1 MKKELIKPIIFYI
14 ILFLFFLAFST
25 TVTNYDYDLWA
36 RLIAGMGFV
45 QTGHVLKQDFLSYT
59 PTHTWFDHEWG
70 SGVIFYLT
78 QHFFASA
85 GLLILQAILTFALF
99 FVITRVVK
107 LRGVKTTSAYNFLFY
122 YFAFSS
128 ISYIIE
134 APVRCQMFSFLFFA
148 VFIYILEL
156 ARKDSDKP
164 LWLLPVLMIFWNNI
178 HGGCVSGIG
187 LIVIYIVGEFFNRKP
202 IKKYIYPLIATI
214 LVLPINPWGFE
225 YIKFLLTAS
234 TMPRPEIVEWWG
246 LFSKF
251 FMFKY
256 MKFKIFAFV
265 MILVELGVVLR
276 QIISK
281 KFYFDKTK
289 FLVLAVT
296 IYLAVQHVKLIPLA
310 VIAISCF
317 LYDDFY
323 TVFNFITRNIFNK
336 MRMRKNPKNYSF
348 LRFFKS
354 DLGSARTNTSCGIA
368 GGIGASRTREIARKI
383 PNFSASSIAKV
394 KDSIIYCLILI
405 FAISNI
411 NAKAFGPL
419 LDWSRYPVLS
429 VEFVKINQI
438 KGNLLVS
445 FGLGS
450 YASYKLYPN
459 NKIFIDG
466 RYEEVYYDGMLPL
479 LNKFYR
485 VRPGWDEVLKK
496 YPPDVMIIEKFYPVS
511 KVLESSKEW
520 KAVFEDNFFL
530 VFVKS
535 KNAKKTY
542 KKPSLDIDYY
552 KKTIF
557 DTNINFMLQSKH
569 ESNK

>member
-1 MKKELIKPIIFYI
+1 MKKETIKSTIFYI
-14 ILFLFFLAFST
+14 IFFLFVLAFST
-25 TVTNYDYDLWA
+25 TATNYDYDLWA

-78 QHFFASA
+78 QHFFSSA
-85 GLLILQAILTFALF
+85 GLLFLQAILTFSIF
-99 FVITRVVK
+99 FVITKVVK
-107 LRGVKTTSAYNFLFY
+107 LRYESTSAYNFLFY
-122 YFAFSS
+122 YLAFVAM
-128 ISYIIE
+128 SYMIDVPI
-134 APVRCQMFSFLFFA
+134 RCQMFSFLFFA
-148 VFIYILEL
+148 IFIYILEL
-156 ARKDSDKP
+156 ARKDNNKP
-164 LWLLPVLMIFWNNI
+164 LWILPVLMLVWNNL

-187 LIVIYIVGEFFNRKP
+187 LIVLYIVGEFLNRKP

-225 YIKFLLTAS
+225 YIKFLVHAN
-234 TMPRPEIVEWWG
+234 TMQRAEIIEWWG
-246 LFSKF
+246 LFSKY

-256 MKFKIFAFV
+256 MKFKIFALV
-265 MILVELGVVLR
+265 IILVELGVVLR
-276 QIISK
+276 QMISK

-296 IYLAVQHVKLIPLA
+296 MYLAVAHVKLIPMA
-310 VIAISCF
+310 VIAIVCF

-323 TVFNFITRNIFNK
+323 TAFNFLTNNIFH
-336 MRMRKNPKNYSF
+336 
-348 LRFFKS
+348 
-354 DLGSARTNTSCGIA
+354 
-368 GGIGASRTREIARKI
+368 KI
-383 PNFSASSIAKV
+383 SNI
-394 KDSIIYCLILI
+394 KDIILYGLILI

-411 NAKAFGPL
+411 NAKAFEPL

-438 KGNLLVS
+438 KGNLLLS

-459 NKIFIDG
+459 NKIYVDG
-466 RYEEVYYDGMLPL
+466 RYEEVYYDNLLPL
-479 LNKFYR
+479 LNKFYL
-485 VRPGWDEVLKK
+485 VKPGWDEVLKK
-496 YPPDVMIIEKFYPVS
+496 YPPDVMIIEKFYPIS
-511 KVLESSKEW
+511 RVLEKNKEW
-520 KAVFEDNFFL
+520 KAVFEDNYFM

-535 KNAKKTY
+535 KNARETY
-542 KKPSLDIDYY
+542 KKPSLDLNYY

-557 DTNINFMLQSKH
+557 DTDINFVLQSKH
-569 ESNK
+569 E

>member
-1 MKKELIKPIIFYI
+1 MKKETIKSTIFYVI
-14 ILFLFFLAFST
+14 FFLFVLAFST
-25 TVTNYDYDLWA
+25 TARNYDYDLWA

-78 QHFFASA
+78 QHFFSSA
-85 GLLILQAILTFALF
+85 GLLILQAVLLF
-99 FVITRVVK
+99 LIFFTITKVVQ

-122 YFAFSS
+122 YFAF
-128 ISYIIE
+128 ISMSYMVD

-148 VFIYILEL
+148 VFLYILEL
-156 ARKDSDKP
+156 ARKGNDKP
-164 LWLLPVLMIFWNNI
+164 LWLLPVLMLLWNNL

-187 LIVIYIVGEFFNRKP
+187 LIVMYIVGEFFNHKP

-246 LFSKF
+246 LFSKY

-256 MKFKIFAFV
+256 MKFKIFALV
-265 MILVELGVVLR
+265 MILVEFAVVLR
-276 QIISK
+276 QVISK

-296 IYLAVQHVKLIPLA
+296 MFLAIEHVKLIPFA
-310 VIAISCF
+310 VISITCF

-323 TVFNFITRNIFNK
+323 TAFNFVTRNIFNK
-336 MRMRKNPKNYSF
+336 
-348 LRFFKS
+348 
-354 DLGSARTNTSCGIA
+354 
-368 GGIGASRTREIARKI
+368 IG
-383 PNFSASSIAKV
+383 KV
-394 KDSIIYCLILI
+394 KDTIIYSLILI
-405 FAISNI
+405 FALSNI
-411 NAKAFGPL
+411 NAKAFEPV
-419 LDWSRYPVLS
+419 LDWSRYPVLA
-429 VEFVKINQI
+429 VEFVKINEI
-438 KGNLLVS
+438 KGNLLIN

-459 NKIFIDG
+459 NKIYIDG
-466 RYEEVYYDGMLPL
+466 RYEEVYPDKLLPL

-511 KVLESSKEW
+511 KALEATKEW

-535 KNAKKTY
+535 KNVQKTY
-542 KKPSLDIDYY
+542 KKPSLDINYY

-557 DTNINFMLQSKH
+557 DTDINFMLQSKH
-569 ESNK
+569 EANQ